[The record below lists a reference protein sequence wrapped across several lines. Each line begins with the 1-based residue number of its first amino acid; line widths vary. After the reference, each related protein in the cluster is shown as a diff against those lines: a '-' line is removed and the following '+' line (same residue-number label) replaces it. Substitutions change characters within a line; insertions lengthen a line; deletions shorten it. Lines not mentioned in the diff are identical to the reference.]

1 MSMWLFSIRLFPLG
15 STESTLKLSMTIRIL
30 CVIAFLL
37 GGESREFESNAA
49 NPIRKVVTMLQ
60 AMQAKVQ
67 EEGKKE
73 TVLYHKFMCYC
84 KTGGADLRKSIEAA
98 QMGNADL
105 GNKIKAAKEQLVQT
119 KQDLKQAQTDRLAA
133 KEAIAEAAA
142 VREKEAAAFA
152 KEKDEL
158 DTNIA
163 AMEKAITALQKGS
176 AGGFLQT
183 ASAQLLKHVLLSG
196 ASDSFAEGD
205 RQELLSF
212 LSNKEASE
220 SVGEIIGI
228 LKQMLIE
235 MKQRLKEGTDAENAA
250 IKSNDELLA
259 AKKKEIVV
267 LTKMIEAKLE
277 RVGNLGVSIAQMS
290 GDLSDTD
297 EALMADQGFLA
308 NLDKNCK
315 TKKEE
320 WERVVKTRADELVA
334 LADTIKMLNDDDA
347 LDLFKKT
354 LPSAAASLMQLQ
366 SNGMGLRQHALV
378 VLQKLSSRGADKAMI
393 NMITLALRG
402 KKIGFD
408 RVIKMIDEMVATL
421 QTEQDDDDHKKE
433 YCSVQLDTTEDKK
446 KVLETSVSDREVAIE
461 NAKEGIAKSTE
472 EIAALKAGIGELDKM
487 VLEATQQRKDENEDF
502 KDKMAS
508 DTAAKELLNF
518 AKNRLNQFYNPK
530 AVAKS
535 STSALFLQVSAHTH
549 SMEAPPP
556 PPETF
561 GAYSKKSEDNMG
573 VIAMMD
579 LLIADL
585 DKDMVEAET
594 EEKDAQIDY
603 EVTMKNSAEKR
614 TKDSKSLVEKESIK
628 GDLEAALEMH
638 VEGKE
643 AEQKELMATMRYM
656 QSLHSECDWLLKYF
670 DVRKEARSS
679 EIDALGNAKAVLS
692 GADFSLLQTHG
703 QGPVKRPSE

>member
-1 MSMWLFSIRLFPLG
+1 
-15 STESTLKLSMTIRIL
+15 
-30 CVIAFLL
+30 
-37 GGESREFESNAA
+37 
-49 NPIRKVVTMLQ
+49 
-60 AMQAKVQ
+60 
-67 EEGKKE
+67 
-73 TVLYHKFMCYC
+73 
-84 KTGGADLRKSIEAA
+84 
-98 QMGNADL
+98 
-105 GNKIKAAKEQLVQT
+105 
-119 KQDLKQAQTDRLAA
+119 
-133 KEAIAEAAA
+133 
-142 VREKEAAAFA
+142 
-152 KEKDEL
+152 
-158 DTNIA
+158 
-163 AMEKAITALQKGS
+163 
-176 AGGFLQT
+176 
-183 ASAQLLKHVLLSG
+183 
-196 ASDSFAEGD
+196 
-205 RQELLSF
+205 
-212 LSNKEASE
+212 
-220 SVGEIIGI
+220 
-228 LKQMLIE
+228 
-235 MKQRLKEGTDAENAA
+235 
-250 IKSNDELLA
+250 
-259 AKKKEIVV
+259 
-267 LTKMIEAKLE
+267 
-277 RVGNLGVSIAQMS
+277 
-290 GDLSDTD
+290 
-297 EALMADQGFLA
+297 
-308 NLDKNCK
+308 
-315 TKKEE
+315 
-320 WERVVKTRADELVA
+320 
-334 LADTIKMLNDDDA
+334 
-347 LDLFKKT
+347 
-354 LPSAAASLMQLQ
+354 
-366 SNGMGLRQHALV
+366 
-378 VLQKLSSRGADKAMI
+378 
-393 NMITLALRG
+393 
-402 KKIGFD
+402 
-408 RVIKMIDEMVATL
+408 
-421 QTEQDDDDHKKE
+421 
-433 YCSVQLDTTEDKK
+433 
-446 KVLETSVSDREVAIE
+446 
-461 NAKEGIAKSTE
+461 
-472 EIAALKAGIGELDKM
+472 LKAGIGELGKM
-487 VLEATQQRKDENEDF
+487 VLEATQQRKDENKDF

-594 EEKDAQIDY
+594 EEKDAQMDY